1 MMKQIFSSI
10 LVHFVNL
17 ILSQFVNRNKHDG
30 RDECASYLIAVL
42 FDSTFG
48 VIFTVFLLKSANRH
62 AKRKRN
68 YSLVQGNFLLSENK
82 IDTLAYFIQTLIW
95 LCVCVINKIFLT
107 VLYLVNTDGWNAM
120 GQVLLSPINSFNTIK
135 LIIVVIIVPLLTNSY
150 TFIIYDQLL
159 KNKKPNYDLDLKLI
173 EKVQKG
179 ELEDHETEPVQENK
193 VDSSNLDESK
203 N

>member
-1 MMKQIFSSI
+1 MKQIASSI
-10 LVHFVNL
+10 LIHFVNL
-17 ILSQFVNRNKHDG
+17 VLSQFVNRNKHDE

-48 VIFTVFLLKSANRH
+48 VIFTVILLKSANRH
-62 AKRKRN
+62 AKRKRE

-95 LCVCVINKIFLT
+95 LCVCLINKILLT
-107 VLYLVNTDGWNAM
+107 ILYLINTDGWNAM

-150 TFIIYDQLL
+150 TFIIFDQLL

-179 ELEDHETEPVQENK
+179 ELDDPEAEPEEEKQT
-193 VDSSNLDESK
+193 DQSNVAQPKD
-203 N
+203 